1 MKAKHRMKRTTKQYI
16 IVALICII
24 IIGGAA
30 SITAIVITNQVK
42 EDYNTLLSKANDE
55 IANNQRNVYIAVTDI
70 AAGDMIA
77 EEMVKHVK
85 VYSSQPQGCYITKS
99 ELGKLA
105 LIDIP
110 KDTGIIT
117 TMVTDNSISSE
128 LREVE
133 YQVININSN
142 IINHDTV
149 DIRLFFPN
157 GEDYVVLPKKMLR
170 GYDGETAI
178 CRLWLT
184 EEEIIRIRNAIVDAY
199 LYTGAFL
206 YTTKYI
212 EPNVQDASIVTYTPS
227 IGAIELIK
235 TNPNIFETATNDLST
250 LVRKALENRLA
261 NSLNRNVAS
270 KQWELYDDNVY
281 QQYREESSKTN
292 QEEVDTAS
300 VPNQEISEKAPSAN
314 QEEESGIDKEE
325 RYIDP
330 DRNDTIRPFTEEAPE
345 TGKSREENTIDMKNS
360 PDLGSSQFHEGK
372 SVDATYFMLKEGE

>member
-325 RYIDP
+325 R
-330 DRNDTIRPFTEEAPE
+330 
-345 TGKSREENTIDMKNS
+345 
-360 PDLGSSQFHEGK
+360 
-372 SVDATYFMLKEGE
+372 